1 MNFTRNLI
9 AYQTIVRKEV
19 TRMLRVWTQTLLP
32 PIVTMTL
39 YFVVFGKFIGSQVAS
54 IDGFSYMQFIVPGLV
69 MMSVVMNA
77 FMHTVSSFYFAKFQ
91 KTLEEILVSPT
102 PYWVVIAGYVT
113 GGVVRSLLTGSLVLG
128 VALFFTRIHFA
139 HWPAVFLFAL
149 LAAIL
154 FSLFGL
160 INAVFAKSFDGVF
173 IIPNFVLTPLTYLG
187 GVFYSIELLPAFWQ
201 SVSLWNPM
209 VYIIDGFRYGIL
221 GVADTDIVLAFGI
234 LSSFVCAA
242 FLFTWWLFRT
252 GKGLRT

>member
-1 MNFTRNLI
+1 MNFKRNSI

-39 YFVVFGKFIGSQVAS
+39 YFVVFGKFIGSQIAS

-91 KTLEEILVSPT
+91 KTVEEILVSPT

-113 GGVVRSLLTGSLVLG
+113 GGVVRSLLTGSLVLV

-139 HWPAVFLFAL
+139 HWPVILLFAL

-160 INAVFAKSFDGVF
+160 INAVFAKNFDGVF
-173 IIPNFVLTPLTYLG
+173 IIPNFILTPLTYLG
-187 GVFYSIELLPAFWQ
+187 GVFYSVKVLPEFWQ

-221 GVADTDIVLAFGI
+221 GVADTNVAWAFVVLLGFVCGAFG
-234 LSSFVCAA
+234 L
-242 FLFTWWLFRT
+242 TWWLFQT
-252 GKGLRT
+252 GKGLRS

>member
-1 MNFTRNLI
+1 MDFRKNYI
-9 AYQTIVRKEV
+9 AYQTIVRKET

-32 PIVTMTL
+32 PVITMTL
-39 YFVVFGKFIGSQVAS
+39 YFVVFGKFIGSQVSS

-69 MMSVVMNA
+69 MMSVIMNA

-91 KTLEEILVSPT
+91 KTIEEILVSPT
-102 PYWVVIAGYVT
+102 SYAVVIAGYVT
-113 GGVVRSLLTGSLVLG
+113 GGVIRSMLTGTIVLG
-128 VALFFTRIHFA
+128 VALFFTHISFA
-139 HWPAVFLFAL
+139 HWPAVLLFAL
-149 LAAIL
+149 LASVL

-187 GVFYSIELLPAFWQ
+187 GVFYSVKLLPTFWQ

-221 GVADTDIVLAFGI
+221 GRADTNIFFAFVI
-234 LSSFVCAA
+234 LSVFVAGA
-242 FLFTWWLFRT
+242 FTCTWWLFKT
-252 GKGLRT
+252 GKGLRA

>member
-1 MNFTRNLI
+1 MHFTRNRI
-9 AYQTIVRKEV
+9 AYQTIVHKEV
-19 TRMLRVWTQTLLP
+19 SRMFRVWTQTLLP

-91 KTLEEILVSPT
+91 KTIEEILVSPT

-113 GGVVRSLLTGSLVLG
+113 GGVVRSLLTGSLVLV
-128 VALFFTRIHFA
+128 VALFFTRLHFA
-139 HWPAVFLFAL
+139 HWPIIFLFAL

-187 GVFYSIELLPAFWQ
+187 GVFYSVKLLPSFWQ

-209 VYIIDGFRYGIL
+209 VYIIGGFRYGIL
-221 GVADTDIVLAFGI
+221 GIADTSILSTFGI
-234 LSSFVCAA
+234 LFAFVISA
-242 FLFTWWLFRT
+242 FVFTWWLFKT
-252 GKGLRT
+252 GKGLRA

>member
-1 MNFTRNLI
+1 MNLERNLI

-19 TRMLRVWTQTLLP
+19 ARMFRVWTQTLLP
-32 PIVTMTL
+32 PVVTMTL
-39 YFVVFGKFIGSQVAS
+39 YFVVFGKFIGSQVEN
-54 IDGFSYMQFIVPGLV
+54 IDGFTYMQFIVPGLV

-77 FMHTVSSFYFAKFQ
+77 FTHTVSSFYFAKFQ
-91 KTLEEILVSPT
+91 KTVEEILVSPT
-102 PYWVVIAGYVT
+102 PYPVVIAGYVT
-113 GGVVRSLLTGSLVLG
+113 GGVARSLLTGSIVLA
-128 VALFFTRIHFA
+128 VALFFTHISFA
-139 HWPAVFLFAL
+139 HWPIIFLFAL

-187 GVFYSIELLPAFWQ
+187 GVFYSIKLLPPFWQ

-221 GVADTDIVLAFGI
+221 GISDTSLFLSFGI
-234 LSSFVCAA
+234 LVVFVSVA
-242 FLFTWWLFRT
+242 FGVTWWLFKT
-252 GKGLRT
+252 GKGLRA

>member
-1 MNFTRNLI
+1 MNFKRNLT
-9 AYQTIVRKEV
+9 AYRTIVHKEV
-19 TRMLRVWTQTLLP
+19 MRMFRVWTQTLLP
-32 PIVTMTL
+32 PVVTMTL
-39 YFVVFGKFIGSQVAS
+39 YFVVFGKFIGSQIAN

-91 KTLEEILVSPT
+91 KTIEEILVSPT

-139 HWPAVFLFAL
+139 HWGAIFVFAL

-187 GVFYSIELLPAFWQ
+187 GVFYSVKLLPEFWQ

-209 VYIIDGFRYGIL
+209 VYIIGGFRYGIL
-221 GVADTDIVLAFGI
+221 GVSDTNVLLSFGI
-234 LSSFVCAA
+234 LAA
-242 FLFTWWLFRT
+242 FVVGTFGFVWWLFKT

>member
-1 MNFTRNLI
+1 MNFKRNFI
-9 AYQTIVRKEV
+9 AYWTIVHKEV
-19 TRMLRVWTQTLLP
+19 TRMLRVWMQTLLP

-39 YFVVFGKFIGSQVAS
+39 YFVVFGKFIGSQVAN

-91 KTLEEILVSPT
+91 KTIEEILVSPT

-139 HWPAVFLFAL
+139 HWAAILVFAL

-187 GVFYSIELLPAFWQ
+187 GVFYSVKLLPAFWQ

-209 VYIIDGFRYGIL
+209 VYIIGGFRYGVL
-221 GVADTDIVLAFGI
+221 GVSDTSIFLSFGI
-234 LSSFVCAA
+234 LSIFVLVA
-242 FLFTWWLFRT
+242 FVFVWWLFKT
-252 GKGLRT
+252 GKGLRA

>member
-1 MNFTRNLI
+1 MNLKRNLV

-32 PIVTMTL
+32 PMVTMTL
-39 YFVVFGKFIGSQVAS
+39 YFVVFGKFIGSQVGD
-54 IDGFSYMQFIVPGLV
+54 IDGFTYMQFIVPGLV
-69 MMSVVMNA
+69 MMSVITNA

-91 KTLEEILVSPT
+91 KTIEEILVSPT

-139 HWPAVFLFAL
+139 HWPVVFLFAF
-149 LAAIL
+149 LAAVL

-160 INAVFAKSFDGVF
+160 INAVFAKNFDGVF

-187 GVFYSIELLPAFWQ
+187 GVFYSVKLLPALWQ

-221 GVADTDIVLAFGI
+221 GVADTNITLAFGI
-234 LSSFVCAA
+234 LASFVFSAGI
-242 FLFTWWLFRT
+242 LTWWLFRT
-252 GKGLRT
+252 GKGLRA

>member
-1 MNFTRNLI
+1 MNLKRNFV
-9 AYQTIVRKEV
+9 AYRTIVHKEV

-39 YFVVFGKFIGSQVAS
+39 YFVVFGKFIGSQVS
-54 IDGFSYMQFIVPGLV
+54 DIDGFSYMQFIVPGLV

-128 VALFFTRIHFA
+128 VALFFTRIHFE
-139 HWPAVFLFAL
+139 HWLAVFLFAL

-187 GVFYSIELLPAFWQ
+187 GVFYSVKLLPEFWQ

-209 VYIIDGFRYGIL
+209 VYIIGGFRYGML
-221 GVADTDIVLAFGI
+221 GITDTDIRLAFGV
-234 LSSFVCAA
+234 LFLFVFSA
-242 FLFTWWLFRT
+242 FSFTWWLFRT
-252 GKGLRT
+252 GKGLRA